1 MNCFNK
7 IAFLFLIFSTLVNT
21 GGMSRPPKPA
31 QQAKRVAPPAVPD
44 IYRHSGSSFGSA
56 GYGSCEETAANT
68 SVGGYYSSVSIPE
81 TSKTAPI
88 TLPVTVRSTNN
99 QNINSDKVDYA
110 NAGAQPTATGLIIG
124 GGNLANPAS
133 GTTMQSK
140 SPGAGMTS
148 GGSSSGVGGQ
158 GTFIFPTNH
167 HQHQPLTHKAAVYY
181 HQQLA
186 LQEDQGIDLTQSP
199 GRDSPGSSSG
209 SAGSGSRHST
219 ASLDSGRASSYHT
232 GASTSSTSTRNG
244 ANCLNNANTGCNIS
258 SGGSSSISS
267 AGGVLSS
274 PRCSSVSSC
283 SIGSVDRMCQRTDHE
298 IITDWLRELCFEEY
312 APLFSAAGYDM
323 PTISRMTPED
333 LTAIGIKKPR
343 HRERIKQHIDALQL
357 PDNLP
362 HIVPV
367 CSHASFILFIGYL
380 VVFFFM
386 NFNKLSVF
394 DYRVQSKNG
403 CVCCDWMNIYS
414 HYWHRD
420 TKPYVM

>member
-1 MNCFNK
+1 
-7 IAFLFLIFSTLVNT
+7 
-21 GGMSRPPKPA
+21 MSRPPKSA

-56 GYGSCEETAANT
+56 GYGSCEESAAAAAFFLPTEAIRSNNCQTDTISTETVDYANT
-68 SVGGYYSSVSIPE
+68 SVQQNSSLASN
-81 TSKTAPI
+81 KT
-88 TLPVTVRSTNN
+88 TNTN
-99 QNINSDKVDYA
+99 C
-110 NAGAQPTATGLIIG
+110 
-124 GGNLANPAS
+124 
-133 GTTMQSK
+133 TMSK
-140 SPGAGMTS
+140 SPATGACGVSGGVGAGANNAANIN
-148 GGSSSGVGGQ
+148 GSQ
-158 GTFIFPTNH
+158 GPFLFNANNPY
-167 HQHQPLTHKAAVYY
+167 QPLTHKAAVYY

-232 GASTSSTSTRNG
+232 GASTSSTSTRISG
-244 ANCLNNANTGCNIS
+244 GGGGTSLNNA
-258 SGGSSSISS
+258 
-267 AGGVLSS
+267 
-274 PRCSSVSSC
+274 SVSSC

-298 IITDWLRELCFEEY
+298 IICDWLRELCFEEY

-362 HIVPV
+362 HTVPV
-367 CSHASFILFIGYL
+367 STRSYRATTTLHVIVTAITLIFIICLITLAQGSIEEWLRLLRLDEYTQPLLAQGYQTVRDVTQLPWEDMEDIGI
-380 VVFFFM
+380 V
-386 NFNKLSVF
+386 KLGHQKKLLLAIKRIKDIMSGKWISPGITHSPQVS
-394 DYRVQSKNG
+394 DLE
-403 CVCCDWMNIYS
+403 
-414 HYWHRD
+414 
-420 TKPYVM
+420 

>member
-1 MNCFNK
+1 
-7 IAFLFLIFSTLVNT
+7 
-21 GGMSRPPKPA
+21 MSRPPKPA
-31 QQAKRVAPPAVPD
+31 QQAKRVAPPAIPD

-68 SVGGYYSSVSIPE
+68 SVGGYYSTITIPE
-81 TSKTAPI
+81 TSATAPI
-88 TLPVTVRSTNN
+88 PLSTTIRSNN
-99 QNINSDKVDYA
+99 SQNTSADKVDYA
-110 NAGAQPTATGLIIG
+110 NAGVQPTATGLIIG
-124 GGNLANPAS
+124 SNLANPAS
-133 GTTMQSK
+133 VTTMQSK
-140 SPGAGMTS
+140 SPGAGMSS
-148 GGSSSGVGGQ
+148 GGNSSGVGGVSGNQ
-158 GTFIFPTNH
+158 GTFIFPSNH

-232 GASTSSTSTRNG
+232 GASTSSTSTRISGNG

-367 CSHASFILFIGYL
+367 CDRHINLFKYIFYAELNIKISLLLGFNRRM
-380 VVFFFM
+380 VVFAAI
-386 NFNKLSVF
+386 
-394 DYRVQSKNG
+394 G
-403 CVCCDWMNIYS
+403 
-414 HYWHRD
+414 
-420 TKPYVM
+420 

>member
-1 MNCFNK
+1 MF
-7 IAFLFLIFSTLVNT
+7 IILLFFLFITVNT
-21 GGMSRPPKPA
+21 GGMSRPPKPI

-56 GYGSCEETAANT
+56 GYGSCEETAGNAAAA
-68 SVGGYYSSVSIPE
+68 GFYSSTVGQEVPVVLSTIRSGIVS
-81 TSKTAPI
+81 
-88 TLPVTVRSTNN
+88 
-99 QNINSDKVDYA
+99 NSQVANSSIDQSDYA
-110 NAGAQPTATGLIIG
+110 NSGSQQSGIMI
-124 GGNLANPAS
+124 GGNLSAPS
-133 GTTMQSK
+133 SSMQSK
-140 SPGAGMTS
+140 SPGSAIGVS
-148 GGSSSGVGGQ
+148 GGGNGSQ
-158 GTFIFPTNH
+158 AAFIFPASH
-167 HQHQPLTHKAAVYY
+167 PHHQPLTHKAAVYY

-199 GRDSPGSSSG
+199 GRDSPGSSSS

-232 GASTSSTSTRNG
+232 GASTSSTSTRISGGGGSGVGVGNNG
-244 ANCLNNANTGCNIS
+244 LGNINTGCNIS
-258 SGGSSSISS
+258 TGGSSSISS
-267 AGGVLSS
+267 SGGVLSS

-283 SIGSVDRMCQRTDHE
+283 SIGSVDRMSQRTDHE

-312 APLFSAAGYDM
+312 APLFSGAGYDM

-367 CSHASFILFIGYL
+367 SI
-380 VVFFFM
+380 
-386 NFNKLSVF
+386 
-394 DYRVQSKNG
+394 
-403 CVCCDWMNIYS
+403 
-414 HYWHRD
+414 
-420 TKPYVM
+420 

>member
-1 MNCFNK
+1 MIENWYRECEPTAKHAIWIFIPIVMSINIFCFK
-7 IAFLFLIFSTLVNT
+7 HDLFVIFLYENPFHYSCECTHSKCCIIIQFSSSITVNT
-21 GGMSRPPKPA
+21 GGMSRPPKSI

-56 GYGSCEETAANT
+56 GYGSCEESAAASGFFLPPESVRSNNCQTENISSEQIDYANT
-68 SVGGYYSSVSIPE
+68 SVQQNSSLVNN
-81 TSKTAPI
+81 KT
-88 TLPVTVRSTNN
+88 VNTNC
-99 QNINSDKVDYA
+99 
-110 NAGAQPTATGLIIG
+110 
-124 GGNLANPAS
+124 
-133 GTTMQSK
+133 TMSK
-140 SPGAGMTS
+140 SPAAGAASGAS
-148 GGSSSGVGGQ
+148 GGSGVNGNQGQ
-158 GTFIFPTNH
+158 FTYNANIPY
-167 HQHQPLTHKAAVYY
+167 QPLTHKAAVYY
-181 HQQLA
+181 HQQLS

-232 GASTSSTSTRNG
+232 GASTSSTSTRISGGGGGNS
-244 ANCLNNANTGCNIS
+244 LNNANSGGCNIS
-258 SGGSSSISS
+258 TGGSSSISS
-267 AGGVLSS
+267 ATGALSS

-298 IITDWLRELCFEEY
+298 IIHDWLRELCFEEY

-362 HIVPV
+362 HTVPV
-367 CSHASFILFIGYL
+367 SMPIARD
-380 VVFFFM
+380 
-386 NFNKLSVF
+386 NFR
-394 DYRVQSKNG
+394 Y
-403 CVCCDWMNIYS
+403 YS
-414 HYWHRD
+414 N
-420 TKPYVM
+420 